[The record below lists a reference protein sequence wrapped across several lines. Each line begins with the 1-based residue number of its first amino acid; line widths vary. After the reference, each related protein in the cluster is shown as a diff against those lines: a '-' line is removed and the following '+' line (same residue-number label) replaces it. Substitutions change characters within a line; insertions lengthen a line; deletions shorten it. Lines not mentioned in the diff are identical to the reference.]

1 MATTTSVPALTPQAA
16 AGLREFL
23 IGSLTSETA
32 ATRNVILAIT
42 NPQFKLD
49 DKSSTAIERAQHIVS
64 VEVQFVEE
72 IAEGEFKMEPRY
84 TNLPSDP
91 KALVAWYDAQLPKAI
106 GAVQKMTPEHLS
118 KVLDFYGAF
127 QFPAVMYLNF
137 AIKHSVH
144 HRGQLSAYLRPMGSK
159 VPSIYGGS
167 ADEPWQG

>member
-1 MATTTSVPALTPQAA
+1 MATTSSVPVLMPQAA

-23 IGSLTSETA
+23 VGSLTSETA
-32 ATRNVILAIT
+32 VTRNVILAIT

-49 DKSSTAIERAQHIVS
+49 EKSSTAIERAQHIVS
-64 VEVQFVEE
+64 VEVQFVNE
-72 IAEGEFKMEPRY
+72 IAAGAFSMEPRY

-91 KALVAWYDAQLPKAI
+91 TALVAWYDKELPQALK
-106 GAVQKMTPEHLS
+106 AVQKMTPEQLS
-118 KVLDFYGAF
+118 NVLDFYGAF
-127 QFPAVMYLNF
+127 QFPAVMYLDF
-137 AIKHSVH
+137 AVKHSVH